1 MENIEWIVSLTATAV
16 ALVSSA
22 VGFIAAL
29 VKAIKA
35 RDAEKCRN
43 LLSEAAIGAVE
54 FAEKLVGAS
63 RESKKAAALN
73 RIAAE
78 LAESGAQYDE
88 QAASDAVEKLIGL
101 SKEVNARGSYIPAAA
116 DTTVGGTRD

>member
-1 MENIEWIVSLTATAV
+1 MENIEWIVSLAATAV

-63 RESKKAAALN
+63 GESKKPAALN

-116 DTTVGGTRD
+116 ETTVGGTRD